1 MNREQAKQ
9 MAVSRDCH
17 CIEGNNRDNNFNEA
31 IDKVFD
37 YFESKEKI
45 LMDYLTEEEFERTR
59 IATITAD
66 PIASMITNSAAT
78 TFWEVKQFI
87 EVNKIF
93 KEEE

>member
-17 CIEGNNRDNNFNEA
+17 CVEGSNRDNNFNEV

-37 YFESKEKI
+37 YFESKEKTLI
-45 LMDYLTEEEFERTR
+45 DFLTEEENVRTK
-59 IATITAD
+59 IATISAD
-66 PIASMITNSAAT
+66 PVFLMLMNTAAT
-78 TFWEVKQFI
+78 SFWEVKQFI

>member
-17 CIEGNNRDNNFNEA
+17 CVEGSNRDNNFNEV

-37 YFESKEKI
+37 HFESKEKM
-45 LMDYLTEEEFERTR
+45 LLDYLTEEEVQRTK
-59 IATITAD
+59 IATISAD

-78 TFWEVKQFI
+78 AFWEVKQFI

-93 KEEE
+93 KEE